1 MRVRPFFAAC
11 VLVWMAGC
19 GGPRPQQ
26 GAICTSPQG
35 TTTPTSA
42 VVVPQPAP
50 VSAPSAPRP
59 QPTAS
64 PNAGST
70 LEVDPANDAFIR
82 DLLDS
87 THQGKGHYKVLAIS
101 AGGQWGAYGA
111 GVLAGL
117 DAAGKV
123 PDFRLVTG
131 ISTGA
136 LLAPLMFLGDYE
148 GAKQLYTSITS
159 DDIYR
164 TRPLSELI
172 TANSLLDS
180 SPLRRKV
187 GTVLTPEIIEHIRRE
202 NIDNHRVL
210 AVQSVDI
217 DAGVSVVFDLTA
229 IAADKYRPCG
239 EQVSARDCIIH
250 AVIAAAAIPVA
261 FPPEFIQG
269 DMYVDGGLRQYAFS
283 IKVALEA
290 VHHRS
295 RLSSLLSVTHG
306 PRRLPTGGPTEPD
319 SRPIALT
326 LIANTDFVVLPQC
339 VGNGILPIAER
350 AAGVA
355 LDQLSIGSFYRLMSE
370 TLEQPSDKARFTYAD
385 PALTKCTLPASSG
398 SALEAFD
405 QGYMRCLF
413 KAACI
418 AASNGEEIWHY
429 NPDDLPESPAVGVVP
444 TPSAA
449 AVVPRTVPAICEVPG

>member
-35 TTTPTSA
+35 TATATTTVA
-42 VVVPQPAP
+42 VPEPAP
-50 VSAPSAPRP
+50 VSAPFAPRP
-59 QPTAS
+59 QPS
-64 PNAGST
+64 AGERST

-87 THQGKGHYKVLAIS
+87 TGHGTGPYQVLAIS

-136 LLAPLMFLGDYE
+136 MLAPLMFLGDYE

-187 GTVLTPEIIEHIRRE
+187 GTVLTSDVIERIRRE
-202 NIDNHRVL
+202 NIYNHRVL
-210 AVQSVDI
+210 AVQAVDI

-239 EQVSARDCIIH
+239 EQVSLRDCIIH

-290 VHHRS
+290 VHHRT
-295 RLSSLLSVTHG
+295 RLNSLLSVTHG
-306 PRRLPTGGPTEPD
+306 PRWLRAGGPIGPD

-350 AAGVA
+350 AAGIA
-355 LDQLSIGSFYRLMSE
+355 LDQLSIGSF
-370 TLEQPSDKARFTYAD
+370 TA
-385 PALTKCTLPASSG
+385 
-398 SALEAFD
+398 
-405 QGYMRCLF
+405 
-413 KAACI
+413 
-418 AASNGEEIWHY
+418 
-429 NPDDLPESPAVGVVP
+429 
-444 TPSAA
+444 
-449 AVVPRTVPAICEVPG
+449 